1 MLNTLTRKDQLQH
14 MEKVDYDIVVIGGGI
29 TGAGIALDA
38 AKRGMKVA
46 LVEMQD
52 FAEGTSSRSTKL
64 VHGGLRYLKQFQIG
78 VVRETGIE
86 RAIVYENGPHVT
98 TPEWMLLPFHKGGT
112 FGKFTTSI
120 GLRVY
125 DMLAEVK
132 RSEQRKMLS
141 VDDVIEKEPLVK
153 REGLLGG
160 GYYVEYK
167 TDDARMTIEVMK
179 KAAEFGAD
187 PINHVK
193 AVGFIYDQGKVVGVH
208 AEDQIDG
215 GSYQILGRRVI
226 NATGPWVDEVR
237 SHDAESKKGKKQ
249 LFLSKGV
256 HLVFDEKDFPLKQA
270 VYFDAKSDGR
280 MIFAIPRNGKTY
292 MGTTDTRYTG
302 DKKEPVATAEDR
314 RYLLDTTNNMFP
326 GLDLDES
333 HIESTWAGIRPLI
346 HEEGKDPS
354 EISRKDE
361 IWEAKSDLITI
372 AGGKLTGYRHMAQE
386 IVDLVAKR
394 LQQEYG
400 LKFRKADTKNQPIS
414 GGDVGGSAGFEDF
427 VARMSERAPS
437 YGLSITNGQRLAR
450 HYGSNVERVYEIIGS
465 LGAASEHYGLPKD
478 IHAQVIYSIQH
489 EMAANPRD
497 YFVRRTGDLYFNIAN
512 VEKYKDAVINV
523 MGDLLEWDENTRKEE
538 KETLRTAYLQVKGGT
553 GFALENA

>member
-64 VHGGLRYLKQFQIG
+64 VHGGLRYLKQFQVG

-112 FGKFTTSI
+112 FGQFTTSI

-141 VDDVIEKEPLVK
+141 VDDVLEKEPLVK
-153 REGLLGG
+153 RDGLLGG
-160 GYYVEYK
+160 GYYVEYR

-193 AVGFIYDQGKVVGVH
+193 AVGFVYDEGKIVGIH
-208 AEDQIDG
+208 AEDQLSG
-215 GSYQILGRRVI
+215 ETHQILGRRVI
-226 NATGPWVDEVR
+226 NATGPWVDDVR
-237 SHDAESKKGKKQ
+237 SNDEEAKKGKKQ

-256 HLVFDEKDFPLKQA
+256 HLVFDEQDFPLHQA

-280 MIFAIPRNGKTY
+280 MIFAIPRDGKTY
-292 MGTTDTRYTG
+292 VGTTDTHYEG
-302 DKKEPVATAEDR
+302 DKQNPVTTPEDR
-314 RYLLDTTNNMFP
+314 QYLLDTANDMFP
-326 GLDLDES
+326 GLDLTEE

-361 IWEAKSDLITI
+361 IWEAKSNLITI
-372 AGGKLTGYRHMAQE
+372 AGGKLTGYRHMAKE

-394 LQQEYG
+394 LAKDYG
-400 LKFRKADTKNQPIS
+400 LKFEKSDTVNQPIS
-414 GGDVGGSAGFEDF
+414 GGDVGGSEGFSEF
-427 VARMSERAPS
+427 VRNMGNRAPS
-437 YGLSITNGQRLAR
+437 YGLSITNGQKLAS
-450 HYGSNVERVYEIIGS
+450 HYGSNVEKVYEIIGG
-465 LGAASEHYGLPKD
+465 LGEASEHYGLPKD
-478 IHAQVIYSIQH
+478 VHAKVIYSIQH

-497 YFVRRTGDLYFNIAN
+497 YFVRRTGELYFDIAR
-512 VEKYKDAVINV
+512 VEEYKDGVIQL
-523 MGDLLEWDENTRKEE
+523 MSDILDWDGSTRQTYRDELEVACREAKGTNTMEH
-538 KETLRTAYLQVKGGT
+538 A
-553 GFALENA
+553 